1 MSKRLISHYEIEKP
15 LGEGAMGQVFLARD
29 VNLDR
34 PVALKMIHVALGDK
48 GFQDRFRREARLAAQ
63 LNHPH
68 IATIYEFG
76 EEKGEAYLAMELVE
90 GETLAD
96 RLRHGPLSPPEVRR
110 IGAQAASA
118 LAAAHARGIIH
129 RDIKPANLM
138 ITPTGDIKVMDFG
151 VARRSG
157 DTQLTMDGALV
168 GTANI
173 MAPETIEGGEP
184 TPASDLFSL
193 GCVLYEALSGRA
205 AFPGQSIMTVLHQ
218 VMNREAQPLAELAPD
233 VPPDL
238 VDLIHG
244 LLQKDPAQRFGP
256 AEAVA
261 RALSEATGTSSGF
274 AAGTMVLG
282 PADGTMMLPG
292 AGTRAGVGTGAGT
305 SAGGATAPEP
315 TVLRRAPLWRRP
327 VVWGP
332 VAAIVVGLLIW
343 VGMNLQ
349 RDGTGG
355 ADRVRAEAI
364 NVLGME
370 KLAILTNQLGP
381 KDKALVN
388 ETRKLFR
395 DAVAA
400 DSTYAV
406 PHNNLGK
413 LAQITGDRAGAR
425 WEYEIALQLDPKY
438 AAAYVNMATF
448 LESEDQSE
456 EAEYYYRSAIRYD
469 DSDSLFA
476 MKTAANNLGYFY
488 LAMGRPDSALAVLAP
503 VVERFP
509 RIPALSKNYG
519 LALLAK
525 GRIDEAEAAFNR
537 ALAVDG
543 GYRQAVA
550 GLAAV
555 AEARGD
561 SLAAAERWAEVVT
574 ALGPTEA
581 DYLRR
586 TTLQLAAADS
596 VRAPH

>member
-1 MSKRLISHYEIEKP
+1 
-15 LGEGAMGQVFLARD
+15 
-29 VNLDR
+29 
-34 PVALKMIHVALGDK
+34 
-48 GFQDRFRREARLAAQ
+48 
-63 LNHPH
+63 
-68 IATIYEFG
+68 
-76 EEKGEAYLAMELVE
+76 
-90 GETLAD
+90 
-96 RLRHGPLSPPEVRR
+96 
-110 IGAQAASA
+110 
-118 LAAAHARGIIH
+118 
-129 RDIKPANLM
+129 
-138 ITPTGDIKVMDFG
+138 
-151 VARRSG
+151 
-157 DTQLTMDGALV
+157 
-168 GTANI
+168 
-173 MAPETIEGGEP
+173 
-184 TPASDLFSL
+184 
-193 GCVLYEALSGRA
+193 
-205 AFPGQSIMTVLHQ
+205 

-261 RALSEATGTSSGF
+261 RALTDATGTSSGF

-292 AGTRAGVGTGAGT
+292 AGTRAGVGTGTGLGAGTGAGT

-327 VVWGP
+327 LLWGP
-332 VAAIVVGLLIW
+332 LAVIVVGLLIW

-355 ADRVRAEAI
+355 ADRLRAETL

-370 KLAILTNQLGP
+370 KLGILTNQLGP
-381 KDKALVN
+381 KDKDLVS
-388 ETRKLFR
+388 ETRELFQN
-395 DAVAA
+395 ALAA

-413 LAQITGDRAGAR
+413 LAQIMGDRAGAR
-425 WEYEIALQLDPKY
+425 REYETALQLDPKY

-448 LESEDQSE
+448 LESEGRPE
-456 EAEYYYRSAIRYD
+456 EAEYYYRSAIRFD

-488 LAMGRPDSALAVLAP
+488 LATMGRPDSALAVLAP

-519 LALLAK
+519 LALLAQ
-525 GRIDEAEAAFNR
+525 GRIEEAEAAFNR
-537 ALAVDG
+537 VLAVD
-543 GYRQAVA
+543 RKFLPAVA
-550 GLAAV
+550 GLAAA

-561 SLAAAERWAEVVT
+561 SLVAAERWAEVVA
-574 ALGPTEA
+574 ALGPTDA

-596 VRAPH
+596 ARTPR